1 MDVYLGFLWR
11 EFRWNIFLSL
21 HVTKEAASFHPF
33 KNIKNKKKK
42 SAFFLLIFEVL
53 LLE

>member
-1 MDVYLGFLWR
+1 MDVYLGFVWR

-21 HVTKEAASFHPF
+21 HVTKEAASFHPL
-33 KNIKNKKKK
+33 KKKKIKNKE

>member
-1 MDVYLGFLWR
+1 MDVYLGFVWR

-21 HVTKEAASFHPF
+21 HVTKEAASFHPL
-33 KNIKNKKKK
+33 KKKIKNKEN
-42 SAFFLLIFEVL
+42 AFFLLIFEVL